1 MTTFLI
7 NVPFGDTCVNFDF
20 GFVPRRLS
28 IQGFLDE
35 APCLSRVV
43 AFPPGIAE
51 IHAVLAT
58 PREAVQWALETFGP
72 YQAARH
78 VVGLLAHAEG
88 TVDEIGAHAKACMD
102 FLQQQLE
109 AAEVAEFEP
118 LPIMAA

>member
-20 GFVPRRLS
+20 GFVPRRLGS
-28 IQGFLDE
+28 QATMHA
-35 APCLSRVV
+35 APCLSRVI
-43 AFPPGIAE
+43 AYPPGTAE

-78 VVGLLAHAEG
+78 VVGLLGHAEG
-88 TVDEIGAHAKACMD
+88 TVEEIGDRAKECLD
-102 FLQQQLE
+102 YLKQQLD
-109 AAEVAEFEP
+109 AAEVAELDA

>member
-20 GFVPRRLS
+20 GFVPKRLS
-28 IQGFLDE
+28 DRGATHD
-35 APCLSRVV
+35 ASCLARVI
-43 AFPPGIAE
+43 AYPPGTAE

-58 PREAVQWALETFGP
+58 PREAVQWAVETFGP

-78 VVGLLAHAEG
+78 AVGLLGHAEG
-88 TVDEIGAHAKACMD
+88 SVDEIGARAKECLD
-102 FLQQQLE
+102 YLKKQLD
-109 AAEVAEFEP
+109 AAEVAELDA